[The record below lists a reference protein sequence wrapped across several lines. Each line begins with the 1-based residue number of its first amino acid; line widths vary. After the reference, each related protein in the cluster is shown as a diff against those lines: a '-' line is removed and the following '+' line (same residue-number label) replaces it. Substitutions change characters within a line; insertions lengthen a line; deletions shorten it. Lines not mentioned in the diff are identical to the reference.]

1 MYRSV
6 VDARAARAKLP
17 RRRRRLIG
25 ISSLLAHPQ
34 IQPDENAFGVR
45 EIPDDLLD
53 RFGETPVERRDR
65 QDLIALGQLRVLQ
78 EIDDLDL
85 IVPVQM
91 FLTDLLQ
98 VSEGKNRLRSLARYV
113 ES

>member
-1 MYRSV
+1 
-6 VDARAARAKLP
+6 
-17 RRRRRLIG
+17 
-25 ISSLLAHPQ
+25 LAHAQ
-34 IQPDENAFGVR
+34 IQADENAFGVR

-53 RFGETPVERRDR
+53 RFGKTPDERRDR

-91 FLTDLLQ
+91 FLANLLQ